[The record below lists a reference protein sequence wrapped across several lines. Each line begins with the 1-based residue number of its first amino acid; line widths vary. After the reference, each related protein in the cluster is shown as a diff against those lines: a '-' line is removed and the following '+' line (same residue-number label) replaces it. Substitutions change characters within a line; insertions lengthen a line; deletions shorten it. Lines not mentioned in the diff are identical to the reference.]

1 MPMTA
6 DQLEARDATRDIG
19 AELLQSLRDAKA
31 GSFGRVHHVP
41 TTLTIKARLCLGL
54 SRAQLAAGL
63 GVSRRTLL
71 AWERGR
77 REPRGAAKLLL
88 SLATTHPATVREAFG
103 MEAQD

>member
-31 GSFGRVHHVP
+31 GTFGRVLHVP

-54 SRAQLAAGL
+54 SRAQLATEL
-63 GVSRRTLL
+63 GVSQRTLL

-77 REPRGAAKLLL
+77 REPRGAAKILLT
-88 SLATTHPATVREAFG
+88 LATTHPAMVREILG
-103 MEAQD
+103 KEA